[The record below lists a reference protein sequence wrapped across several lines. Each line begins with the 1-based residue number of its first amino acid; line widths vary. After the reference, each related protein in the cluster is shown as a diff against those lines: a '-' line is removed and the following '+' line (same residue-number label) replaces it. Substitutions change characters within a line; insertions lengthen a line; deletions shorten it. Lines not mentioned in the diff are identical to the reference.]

1 MTPVFPAAVLAPGQ
15 QSACCSRGP
24 LCLAVGPTATPAPG
38 TTEVT
43 YDQIRE
49 AFDRVA
55 SDYDRMEANPVHAY
69 LRQVSVSHLLSVF
82 RRGHRVLEIGCGTG
96 AEAIRL
102 AEAGVEVV
110 ATDISPRMLL
120 RLAEKLERARLEGH
134 VVPLSLAAGQ
144 VERLT
149 GLYEREAFDGAFSS
163 FGALNCEP
171 DLRAFPARL
180 AALLRPGAPF
190 LLSVLNRLCLFD
202 LLSAALGR
210 PRRLLRRLGR
220 GPVELPVWE
229 DQRTH
234 VPVRYLSRRA
244 IARLFRPHFRVER
257 VVGLSVLCPP
267 FDRARLI
274 EGMPRLAAVL
284 RTLEARLGGRFPL
297 NLLGDQI
304 LIQLRRN

>member
-1 MTPVFPAAVLAPGQ
+1 MAVLAPGR

-24 LCLAVGPTATPAPG
+24 LCLAVEPAAPLAPETAD
-38 TTEVT
+38 VT
-43 YDQIRE
+43 YDRIRA

-55 SDYDRMEANPVHAY
+55 PDYDRMEANPVHAH

-82 RRGHRVLEIGCGTG
+82 RPGHRVLEIGCGTG

-102 AEAGVEVV
+102 AQAGVEVM

-120 RLAEKLERARLEGH
+120 RLAEKLERAGVEGR
-134 VVPLSLAAGQ
+134 VVPLCLAAGQ
-144 VERLT
+144 VERLA
-149 GLYEREAFDGAFSS
+149 GFYGAGAFDGAFSS

-171 DLRAFPARL
+171 DLRALPARL
-180 AALLRPGAPF
+180 RALLRPGAPF

-210 PRRLLRRLGR
+210 PRRLLRRLGS

-229 DQRTH
+229 DERGH
-234 VPVRYLSRRA
+234 VPVRYLSRLA

-257 VVGLSVLCPP
+257 VVGLSALCPP
-267 FDRARLI
+267 FDRARLL
-274 EGMPRLAAVL
+274 EGRPRLAALL

-297 NLLGDQI
+297 NRLGDQI
-304 LIQLRRN
+304 LIQLRRD